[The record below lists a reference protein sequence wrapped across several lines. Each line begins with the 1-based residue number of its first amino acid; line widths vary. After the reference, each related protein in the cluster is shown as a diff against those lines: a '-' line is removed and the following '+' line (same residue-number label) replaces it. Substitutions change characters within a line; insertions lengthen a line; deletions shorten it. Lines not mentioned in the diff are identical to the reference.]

1 MAKYVEVELST
12 GVTVKVYAPPSI
24 KLNQIVTKKY
34 PDPDA
39 PIRESKGVSGD
50 IIKMSFEND
59 PEYLREKE
67 RIEAVRMNELGE
79 LTMLFALKD
88 VSVPEDFCMDDV
100 GEILSLSDPS
110 WKPRVGDSGRKLD
123 YIEWVVLANTG
134 DMIKI
139 QKALAELS
147 GIDLDAVTAIEE
159 SFRHNVEGTP
169 A

>member
-12 GVTVKVYAPPSI
+12 GGMVKVYAPPSI

-39 PIRESKGVSGD
+39 PIRESKSVSGD

-59 PEYLREKE
+59 PEYLREKA
-67 RIEAVRMNELGE
+67 RIEALRMSEIGD

-100 GEILSLSDPS
+100 GEIVRLSEPE
-110 WKPRVGDSGRKLD
+110 WKPRVGDSGCKLD

-134 DMIKI
+134 DMIRI

-147 GIDLDAVTAIEE
+147 GIDLDAVKSIEE